1 MYIEPNTT
9 VKFLFGVPLDNS
21 YENTINWDNNG
32 TQEKYFSSKA
42 RYTLDRQSYQ
52 RITAGKMKVEL
63 PVERLYNCNYMMF
76 RNDNFENKWFY
87 AFVLNVEYVSNT
99 VCSVTYVIDVMQTWF
114 FDYQAAM
121 CFVERETPSSDNIGE
136 YRLDEGFA
144 CNLYITNESNLVGT
158 TKNYYVV
165 ASQTPDGGSVSP
177 YVNDNGVLIGLYVYG
192 SGNANDVANKMKE
205 FNENGY
211 GDAIVNAYIGPVAT
225 TDMETEAPSRT
236 GTLDGY
242 RPRNNKLYTYPYTR
256 ILCVSPSGNK
266 QAYSY
271 ENFNNGVGKFKVK
284 MVNYPNPA
292 WLLFPL
298 GYCGKN
304 SIEDGLPDNTCVQI
318 ACAGDSYKAWLAQT
332 TSAGTAV
339 KIGEKVDNTV
349 TNFAAKLGFSESTS
363 SIIGDIAGKVSKYI
377 TPAISAVGN
386 ALIGGFGSLSD
397 AIGNLVSGGIRA
409 DMKPDSVLGSAA
421 GSTMT
426 VEAGTWGLY
435 KVNKET
441 INAEYART
449 IDDYFTRFGYKVNR
463 TKYPSRNSRPHWTY
477 TKTVGFSF
485 QWSYVPAD
493 SEDLIKKIYDK
504 GITFWNNPDEIGDYS
519 LDNSPR

>member
-9 VKFLFGVPLDNS
+9 VKFLFGIPLDNS
-21 YENTINWDNNG
+21 YENTINWDNVNSQ
-32 TQEKYFSSKA
+32 TNYFNSKA

-52 RITAGKMKVEL
+52 RISTGRMKVEL
-63 PVERLYNCNYMMF
+63 PVEKLYNCNYMMF

-87 AFVLNVEYVSNT
+87 AFVLYVEYVSNT
-99 VCSVTYVIDVMQTWF
+99 VCSVTYIIDVMQTWF

-121 CFVERETPSSDNIGE
+121 CFVEREIPSSDNIGE

-144 CNLYITNESNLVGT
+144 CNLYITNESNTVGSA
-158 TKNYYVV
+158 KHYYVV

-177 YVNDNGVLIGLYVYG
+177 FVNDSGVLIGLYVYQ
-192 SGNANDVANKMKE
+192 SGNAIDVANKMKE
-205 FNENGY
+205 FNDNGY
-211 GDAIVNAYIGPVAT
+211 GDAIVNAYMAPPFTSSI
-225 TDMETEAPSRT
+225 ETEAPNRT

-242 RPRNNKLYTYPYTR
+242 KPRNNKLYTYPYTR

-304 SIEDGLPDNTCVQI
+304 SVEDGLPDHTCVQI

-332 TSAGTAV
+332 TSAGTAR
-339 KIGEKVDNTV
+339 KTGEKVDNFV
-349 TNFAAKLGFSESTS
+349 TNLTSKLGHPEDQSTAL
-363 SIIGDIAGKVSKYI
+363 GNFAGKVAQYATS
-377 TPAISAVGN
+377 AVSAVGN
-386 ALIGGFGSLSD
+386 ALVGGFGTLAS
-397 AIGNLVSGGIRA
+397 AIGNLIGGGIRA

-421 GSTMT
+421 SSSMT
-426 VEAGTWGLY
+426 VETGYWGTY
-435 KVNKET
+435 SVNKET

-485 QWSYVPAD
+485 QWSYVPVD
-493 SEDLIKKIYDK
+493 SEDVIKKIYDN
-504 GITFWNNPDEIGDYS
+504 GITFWNNPDEIGNYS